1 MLVSKIG
8 DIEAAIFDLD
18 ETLIDAQRGLI
29 AAHKKVAD
37 LFEKFFIENKLAIER
52 SKLEETIGQL
62 DDEMNQKL
70 LYNRNIWWQRLIDQL
85 APARRLPTSLIKKM
99 TTEYWKAYEEAS
111 VLYPDAAATL
121 EYLKNEGYKLGLVTD
136 DDGSV
141 GRKARR
147 ISRLPLKDSFDAYVV
162 SGDETAEKKTSPL
175 PFLLVADRLG
185 VSPRKCVMIG
195 DKPFTDIE
203 GGRKAGMRTILVVRR
218 RWNTSVQADYEVTCL
233 SELRTLL

>member
-18 ETLIDAQRGLI
+18 ETLIDAQSGLT

-37 LFEKFFIENKLAIER
+37 LFEKFFTE
-52 SKLEETIGQL
+52 SKLTVELSKIEDTIRQL
-62 DDEMNQKL
+62 DDEMNQRL
-70 LYNRNIWWQRLIDQL
+70 LYNRNVWWQMLVDQL
-85 APARRLPTSLIKKM
+85 APIRRLPTSLIRKM
-99 TTEYWKAYEEAS
+99 TTEYWNAYEEDS
-111 VLYPDAAATL
+111 VPYPDAATTL
-121 EYLKNEGYKLGLVTD
+121 EYLKDEGYKLGLVTD
-136 DDGSV
+136 DDGTV

-147 ISRLPLKDSFDAYVV
+147 ISRLPLKDFFDTYVV

-175 PFLLVADRLG
+175 PFLLVADRLE

-203 GGRKAGMRTILVVRR
+203 GARKAGMQTILVVRR
-218 RWNTSVQADYEVTCL
+218 RWNTSIQADHEVTCL